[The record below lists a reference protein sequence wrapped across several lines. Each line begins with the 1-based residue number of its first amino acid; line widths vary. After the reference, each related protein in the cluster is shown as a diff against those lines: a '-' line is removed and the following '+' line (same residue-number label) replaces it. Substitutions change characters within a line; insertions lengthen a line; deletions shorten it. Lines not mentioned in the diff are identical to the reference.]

1 MRHEKAQTPDSLWV
15 LRQRTSC
22 NAAKIVVFCNPF
34 LTVSVSQVSV
44 IFCDYFFSTSP
55 TLYIPLL
62 LHPSDFS
69 SALGRNVLNLCHFHG
84 KVA

>member
-15 LRQRTSC
+15 LWQCTSC
-22 NAAKIVVFCNPF
+22 NAAKIVFCHPF
-34 LTVSVSQVSV
+34 LTVSVSQVRV
-44 IFCDYFFSTSP
+44 IFCDSFFSTSP

-62 LHPSDFS
+62 LHPFDFS